1 MPGREGR
8 SNFYI
13 VRIEVWASLLT
24 CHGRGAGLLRHRQGT
39 PVSLSWLP
47 NAISLLRIALVVPIL
62 LLIVDG
68 QYKLALALCF
78 VAGFSDG
85 VDGYLAK
92 KFGWNTRLGAL
103 LDPIADKLLVAGTF
117 IVLVYTGHIPL
128 WLGVLV
134 IVRDVVIVGGAT
146 VYNFMIRPVEGEPTR
161 ISKLNTALQL
171 LFILF
176 VLSRAAFGWPDK
188 IAITVLGASIVVTV
202 VVSGIDYVWSWA
214 SRAQAGG
221 KPDGQ

>member
-1 MPGREGR
+1 M
-8 SNFYI
+8 
-13 VRIEVWASLLT
+13 SL
-24 CHGRGAGLLRHRQGT
+24 R
-39 PVSLSWLP
+39 WLP

-68 QYKLALALCF
+68 QYKFALALCC

-85 VDGYLAK
+85 VDGYLAMR
-92 KFGWNTRLGAL
+92 FDWHTRIGAL

-117 IVLVYTGHIPL
+117 LVLVYTGHIAL

-134 IVRDVVIVGGAT
+134 ILRDVVIVGGAT
-146 VYNFMIRPVEGEPTR
+146 VYNFLIRPVDGEPTR

-171 LFILF
+171 MFVLF
-176 VLSRAAFGWPDK
+176 VLSRAAFGWPDQ
-188 IAITVLGASIVVTV
+188 ITITVLGASIVVTV

-214 SRAQAGG
+214 RRARLGG
-221 KPDGQ
+221 KVEEQ